1 MSTGI
6 GDALK
11 EAREAQGRTLEDV
24 ARAVRARIEQLR
36 ALEEE
41 QFDLFPG
48 EVYAKG
54 FLRSYAI
61 ELGLDPAPLLDVY
74 RSQVSSPHEI
84 PASTLVTGTVPQG
97 PRRTT
102 PPPWLAW
109 VLIGV
114 AVVAGL
120 AFLGMISQ
128 GFLPES
134 ASSEEVASPPPAP
147 APAPEVAEEPDPQ
160 PEPEPEPEPVY
171 DGLEM
176 LVTFEASSWIRV
188 TLDGVVVQQ
197 GTVATGETR
206 PYQADE
212 RIALR
217 IGNAGG
223 VRIELNGHDLGT
235 MGASGAV
242 VEVGWTLEDLDDLAS
257 EE

>member
-24 ARAVRARIEQLR
+24 SRAVRARIEQLR

-41 QFDLFPG
+41 HFDVFPG

-61 ELGLDPAPLLDVY
+61 ELGLDPQPLLETY
-74 RSQVSSPHEI
+74 RNEVSSPNEI
-84 PASTLVTGTVPQG
+84 PASTLVTGSVPQG
-97 PRRTT
+97 PRRST
-102 PPPWLAW
+102 PPAWAAWL
-109 VLIGV
+109 LIGV
-114 AVVAGL
+114 AVIAGL

-128 GFLPES
+128 NFLPES

-147 APAPEVAEEPDPQ
+147 APAPTEEQ
-160 PEPEPEPEPVY
+160 APEQAPEPEPVEPEPVY
-171 DGLEM
+171 EGLEM
-176 LVTFEASSWIRV
+176 LVTFESSSWIRV
-188 TLDGVVVQQ
+188 TLDGVIVEQ
-197 GTVATGETR
+197 GTVMTGETR

-212 RIALR
+212 RIDLR

-223 VRIELNGHDLGT
+223 VRIEINGEDLGL
-235 MGASGAV
+235 MGSSGEV
-242 VEVGWTLEDLDDLAS
+242 VEVGWTLDDFDDG
-257 EE
+257 E